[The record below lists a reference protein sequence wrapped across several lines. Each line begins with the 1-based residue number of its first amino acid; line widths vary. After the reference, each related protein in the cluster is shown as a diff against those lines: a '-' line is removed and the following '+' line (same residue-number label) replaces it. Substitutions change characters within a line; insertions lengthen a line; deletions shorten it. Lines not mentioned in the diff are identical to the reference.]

1 MALVVA
7 SNVAALNT
15 YNTLKKMIKRKR
27 YYGRRYGK
35 GNDRLFKEQC
45 FAASGPVYARS
56 GQSEQF

>member
-1 MALVVA
+1 
-7 SNVAALNT
+7 
-15 YNTLKKMIKRKR
+15 MIKRKR

-56 GQSEQF
+56 GQSEQFDGVEFTAIKYKK